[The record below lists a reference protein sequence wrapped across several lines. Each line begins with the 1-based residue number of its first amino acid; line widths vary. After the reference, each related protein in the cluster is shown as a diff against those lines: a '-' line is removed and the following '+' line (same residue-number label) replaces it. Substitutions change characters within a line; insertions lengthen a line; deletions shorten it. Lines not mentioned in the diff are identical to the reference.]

1 MLLHYAS
8 IAMLWLAEACK
19 LFFFFTIGTADEEA
33 VSLNPSSRSS
43 GPSRRAE
50 DSDGMAILA
59 AEVAVIFLFKVFSH
73 LRSAHNCNVNISAAD
88 VMMPYG
94 RRAAL
99 LIVLDFS
106 HDVHQVLAS
115 SIAWLS
121 AWLWRK

>member
-1 MLLHYAS
+1 MQLNIELTSMLCIHAS
-8 IAMLWLAEACK
+8 ALCMLWLAEACK

-33 VSLNPSSRSS
+33 VSLDPSSRSS

-94 RRAAL
+94 RKGCLCL

-106 HDVHQVLAS
+106 HDVH
-115 SIAWLS
+115 
-121 AWLWRK
+121 